1 MAYSSRNQHP
11 AQERRHD
18 GQAEISAHPSKGF
31 FFFFPPVLLITVFIK
46 KQKGV
51 FLWYSLKA
59 CFYGIIFNV
68 LLTKDRE
75 SLR

>member
-31 FFFFPPVLLITVFIK
+31 FFFFPACAFDHRVYKEAKRRVSMVF
-46 KQKGV
+46 
-51 FLWYSLKA
+51 S
-59 CFYGIIFNV
+59 
-68 LLTKDRE
+68 
-75 SLR
+75 